1 MALNPLSPE
10 WPKQAADLIDRVVQR
25 FRSTFTKKAVTATN
39 AVVFGLVAAF
49 AGFVAALITVVVGIR
64 ALQAYLTWDLGE
76 TALWVIGILALVGI
90 ALVLYGLVRSKSG
103 VIGLGA
109 FVVVVAGGRW
119 ALDIGDAHINQDTAV
134 WISYLVV
141 GGIFFLAGA
150 LLMDKRHSPLEG

>member
-25 FRSTFTKKAVTATN
+25 LRSTFTQKAVTATN

-49 AGFVAALITVVVGIR
+49 AGFVAALISVVVGIR
-64 ALQAYLTWDLGE
+64 ALQAYLTWDLGAA
-76 TALWVIGILALVGI
+76 ALWVIGILALLGI
-90 ALVLYGLVRSKSG
+90 ALVLYGLVRSNSG
-103 VIGLGA
+103 VIGIGA

-119 ALDIGDAHINQDTAV
+119 ALDIGDAHIDHDTAV
-134 WISYLVV
+134 WISYLIV

-150 LLMDKRHSPLEG
+150 LLMDKRHSPLES